1 MDTISNQVDLQV
13 GVGTQRVAGIILR
26 CGSAR
31 CTLSLTLLN
40 RLLNITIHLNQQG
53 VLKEIK
59 KDGKR

>member
-26 CGSAR
+26 YGPAR